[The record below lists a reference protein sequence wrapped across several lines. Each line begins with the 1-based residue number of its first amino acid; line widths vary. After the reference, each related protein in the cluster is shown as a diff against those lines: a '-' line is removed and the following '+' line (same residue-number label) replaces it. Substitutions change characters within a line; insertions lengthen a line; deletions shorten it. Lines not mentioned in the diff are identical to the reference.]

1 MTSASPLIH
10 IFDMDYTLIEND
22 CDVSWKEFCV
32 AEKLAPESDI
42 QEADRFYQLYL
53 EGKLDFNEFTR
64 FQFREFT
71 GNSPETMYALTRRH
85 FEKYVKSK
93 VRPQALNYVKELL
106 AQGKRC
112 IILTSTNEVIAR
124 PVAEYF
130 GISEVY
136 GSRIELVNGTF
147 TGNLTGI
154 YTAGEGKA
162 VIARELEKSS
172 GVPLELFA
180 AYGDSIN
187 DLPLLKCV
195 GFPHAVSPGKSLLE
209 EAQKLDFTILNWSI

>member
-112 IILTSTNEVIAR
+112 VILTSTNEVIAR

-136 GSRIELVNGTF
+136 GSQIELVNGVF
-147 TGNLTGI
+147 TGNLTGV

-162 VIARELEKSS
+162 VIARKIFRNPARTLRRLWRQYQRPAPAQMRGLSACSFSRQISAGRSS
-172 GVPLELFA
+172 E
-180 AYGDSIN
+180 
-187 DLPLLKCV
+187 
-195 GFPHAVSPGKSLLE
+195 
-209 EAQKLDFTILNWSI
+209 T